1 MIIYIYAENVTTL
14 YYTDFFFEEMLSE
27 LLDLSKLRNFLSFNW
42 SCFRSLPSFWTF
54 EKVEE
59 GRRGKDK
66 LGNPEKKFIT

>member
-1 MIIYIYAENVTTL
+1 MQKMLQPYTTL
-14 YYTDFFFEEMLSE
+14 IFFFFLIKEEMLSE

-66 LGNPEKKFIT
+66 LSNPEKKFIT